1 MEKTQIQEKK
11 KAWLRRYRK
20 NIEMLSRLQEKHDLL
35 DHRLTAIKSP
45 SPTGMPRGGTPVT
58 VADLVSEKLELEERI
73 ARSQEKCKT
82 IRREILAV
90 IDDLDDI
97 RYCEILE
104 EYFIKQKSFAEISN
118 EMSYS
123 EKSVIRLY
131 SQAID
136 LLCIP
141 GLSEDG
147 DE

>member
-1 MEKTQIQEKK
+1 MEDLEIQEEKK
-11 KAWLRRYRK
+11 QWMKRYKK
-20 NIEMLSRLQEKHDLL
+20 NLACIARLEEKLNLL
-35 DHRLTAIKSP
+35 DDRLISVKSP
-45 SPTGMPRGGTPVT
+45 SLSGMPRGGTPVT

-73 ARSQEKCKT
+73 ARSQEKCKI

-136 LLCIP
+136 LLYIP
-141 GLSEDG
+141 GLSEDV